1 MLYEGLPVTNAGLT
15 PLYKEVN
22 LIQFL
27 SRRHK
32 NDKLFLTDF
41 ISTLRQSLS
50 TAIQNGEDSIGDL
63 TNPQLPAV
71 GALYLAKALM
81 TSTAPSDPLY
91 KPVNNFFIA
100 KQIVDL
106 TVIPDFLSLF
116 HDSDVE
122 TAERRTWILDI
133 IGDGVKTMT
142 DVNVVFK
149 TMCLKMIMDF
159 SSSVLTDRKMLEKIL
174 SALSSIVAIPRA
186 FEILVE
192 GYGLISWLHATVT
205 HMRSEAKALIKPVC
219 KLIESILHSMLVN
232 SFARNLNS
240 VSKNGKPI
248 EFLELKVNKDVENE
262 ILIILYD
269 MLPYVDSLENEDITL
284 YVKVY
289 KLFSKRAIKMLSKKQ
304 MLNLINKF
312 GISSKESE
320 GVNILVK
327 AVERNNDCLLK
338 SKNLEIEESLI
349 NLTNIVLNY
358 LA

>member
-1 MLYEGLPVTNAGLT
+1 MLAAIARYVKLLIT
-15 PLYKEVN
+15 PN
-22 LIQFL
+22 FFF
-27 SRRHK
+27 RRHK

-50 TAIQNGEDSIGDL
+50 TAIQNGEESMGDL
-63 TNPQLPAV
+63 GNPRLPAV
-71 GALYLAKALM
+71 GALYLAKALI

-100 KQIVDL
+100 KQVVDL

-122 TAERRTWILDI
+122 AAERRAWILDVI
-133 IGDGVKTMT
+133 RDGTKTMT

-159 SSSVLTDRKMLEKIL
+159 SSSVLTERKILQKIL
-174 SALSSIVAIPRA
+174 SALTSIVAIPRA

-192 GYGLISWLHATVT
+192 GYGLISWLHSTVR
-205 HMRSEAKALIKPVC
+205 HMKSEAKSLIKPLC
-219 KLIESILHSMLVN
+219 NLIESLLDSMLVN

-248 EFLELKVNKDVENE
+248 EFSELKVNKDVENE

-269 MLPYVDSLENEDITL
+269 LLPYVDSLDSEDVTL
-284 YVKVY
+284 YIKVY
-289 KLFSKRAIKMLSKKQ
+289 KLFSKRAIKALSKRQ
-304 MLNLINKF
+304 MVNMINKF
-312 GISSKESE
+312 GVSGKESE
-320 GVNILVK
+320 GVNILRK
-327 AVERNNDCLLK
+327 AIERNNDCLLI
-338 SKNLEIEESLI
+338 SKNLQTDKSLI
-349 NLTNIVLNY
+349 SLTGIVSNY
-358 LA
+358 LV